1 MFSKPGKV
9 PENGQQFKNDRLF
22 VVRLQV
28 YTYKQNALS
37 RQKVAPMHVSSI
49 SGVEDMSS
57 LEDLHD
63 GAIMYNLYLRYQHR
77 LIYVSQRRNPC

>member
-1 MFSKPGKV
+1 M
-9 PENGQQFKNDRLF
+9 
-22 VVRLQV
+22 